1 MNYMNDVEYERLLME
16 QSIAKQEVDTFA
28 QILSVSEGKLES
40 LNEAAMSRKAVYEKG
55 KKLID
60 ELMNR
65 YKIKKV
71 PYHGSE
77 NKENFLKGTENT
89 CFLYILD
96 DNEFRNK
103 VIAFALLNPI
113 ISVAIASATDVLYA
127 NKSTLSMKKAI
138 SFYNGRNPNPDFAL
152 QSQITP
158 KGRLV
163 GFRAKDTS
171 NNSIVG
177 SIGRTL
183 TGRTES
189 VTPLELKDLEAKI
202 KAIRE
207 ADEEATKST
216 FEKFTNLI
224 KTMVG
229 KFTTYSE
236 KQILKHKP
244 FLTDMKD
251 KILAKVNGESIPIE
265 MRNYSAGI
273 NNIKNFTL
281 PTFDSVKDKVK
292 NPGDKNECEKE
303 MRALLLPKYNDP
315 SKDFKDF
322 AKAYF
327 QGGDAK
333 IKTNINALNFMDIY
347 NYCDKFQDIEKA
359 ITADADILAK
369 INVNANQ
376 IAQQQSQEKQQ
387 ENQEKQQAQQQQQA
401 AKQEGATVISIEDRS
416 KMVMSFLREE
426 FSINEDDAPQQQ
438 AQPNQQKADDGKMTI
453 GQNQN
458 TQNGN
463 QQDAQKSSSED
474 TKESTKELNVLTA
487 YKTVGMQL
495 IAAQMQSANI
505 IYNDYVSIMKARVDN
520 MGSKDTNA
528 QPQPSQQTQQS
539 NG

>member
-1 MNYMNDVEYERLLME
+1 MNYMDEVEYNRLLME
-16 QSIAKQEVDTFA
+16 RASAKQEVDTFA

-40 LNEAAMSRKAVYEKG
+40 LNEAAMTRKAIYEKG

-71 PYHGSE
+71 SYNGSE
-77 NKENFLKGTENT
+77 NKANFLNGKENT

-103 VIAFALLNPI
+103 AIAFALLNPI
-113 ISVAIASATDVLYA
+113 ISVAIASMTDVLYT

-163 GFRAKDTS
+163 GFRAKDNS
-171 NNSIVG
+171 NNSIIG
-177 SIGRTL
+177 SIGRTIS
-183 TGRTES
+183 GRTES

-207 ADEEATKST
+207 ADEQATKST
-216 FEKFTNLI
+216 FEKFSNLI
-224 KTMVG
+224 KTMIG

-251 KILAKVNGESIPIE
+251 KILAKVNGETLPIE

-273 NNIKNFTL
+273 NNIKNFKL
-281 PTFDSVKDKVK
+281 PTFDSVKGRIK
-292 NPGDKNECEKE
+292 NSGDKNECEKE
-303 MRALLLPKYNDP
+303 MRVLLLPKYTDP

-347 NYCDKFQDIEKA
+347 NYCDKFQEIEKA
-359 ITADADILAK
+359 ITADADVLAK
-369 INVNANQ
+369 INISANQ
-376 IAQQQSQEKQQ
+376 IAQHQSQENQQ
-387 ENQEKQQAQQQQQA
+387 TQQQQQA
-401 AKQEGATVISIEDRS
+401 AKQEDTNITIEDRS

-426 FSINEDDAPQQQ
+426 FALNEDGEKQVTNTN
-438 AQPNQQKADDGKMTI
+438 NQNIKNDDSGKMTI
-453 GQNQN
+453 GQGQNANQN
-458 TQNGN
+458 GGN
-463 QQDAQKSSSED
+463 AAPKNDSGDK
-474 TKESTKELNVLTA
+474 KESSKELNMLTA